1 MIAIALQRNRTGANA
16 INQWH
21 AIRTTRNAPAESLSM
36 PSRRHVHREAAL
48 SSLISCAL
56 LILMNSAMVIPL
68 SVCPA
73 AVATS
78 PSRTTWN
85 WSTGRGRAVSLDK
98 RGHIA
103 ARLPRILF
111 LRGAKVGVLVYRF
124 PCLPSFFTWHTA
136 SLAEIEPGPFFSLF
150 LQRSRPPERKD
161 WNDVLCEHAEPPRR
175 PGDSNERD

>member
-1 MIAIALQRNRTGANA
+1 MACYPHNPQCSSGEPI
-16 INQWH
+16 H
-21 AIRTTRNAPAESLSM
+21 AKQKTRASRGGPFFADQLRSIDPDELRDGHPVECL
-36 PSRRHVHREAAL
+36 PSGGRHFAFEDYLELVDW
-48 SSLISCAL
+48 
-56 LILMNSAMVIPL
+56 
-68 SVCPA
+68 
-73 AVATS
+73 T
-78 PSRTTWN
+78 
-85 WSTGRGRAVSLDK
+85 GRAVSLDK